1 MGNFFSNP
9 VEQTIKKN
17 QEYISEMNK
26 IKVNFF
32 LNKFLFFFFNKIC
45 LKMERWIQ
53 MHYQM
58 RERQQAMEIS
68 KNRELFYWISSFYAV
83 SVLGLISK

>member
-1 MGNFFSNP
+1 
-9 VEQTIKKN
+9 
-17 QEYISEMNK
+17 
-26 IKVNFF
+26 
-32 LNKFLFFFFNKIC
+32 
-45 LKMERWIQ
+45 MERWIQ

-83 SVLGLISK
+83 SFLGLISKYGFFL